1 MKTASPSL
9 CSNVQGSIPKA
20 GKPTDE
26 KRGMSF
32 SDTQHSRDLKA
43 QGGGIFF

>member
-1 MKTASPSL
+1 MKTASPSF

-32 SDTQHSRDLKA
+32 SDKNHSRDLKA
-43 QGGGIFF
+43 RGWHFF